1 MMLEQALSGFQ
12 AMSYWEYLAV
22 LLGLAYL
29 ILAMKQSLWCW
40 PAAFVST
47 SIYTI
52 MFWQGLLYM
61 ESFLNFYYLLMAIYG
76 WWQWRGV
83 NHSPASAVEASL
95 VAKPIQSWSRAK
107 HAVWITVAFVMAM
120 ILGYLLDNHTQARMA
135 YLDSFT
141 TVFAIMTTYMVT
153 QKVLE
158 NWLYWVVIDLASV
171 YLYIQN
177 QYMPTAVLFALY
189 TVLAVQGYRIWLKQY
204 RQAG

>member
-1 MMLEQALSGFQ
+1 MIEQILSGFQ

-22 LLGLAYL
+22 LLGLAY
-29 ILAMKQSLWCW
+29 IVLAMKQSLWCW

-52 MFWQGLLYM
+52 LFWQGFLYM

-76 WWQWRGV
+76 WWQWRG
-83 NHSPASAVEASL
+83 SRKTDGQIEDKTP
-95 VAKPIQSWSRAK
+95 VAKAIQSWGGKK
-107 HAVWITVAFVMAM
+107 HAAWIGGALTVALA
-120 ILGYLLDNHTQARMA
+120 LGYVLDTYTQAKMA

-141 TVFAIMTTYMVT
+141 TVFAIMATYMVT

-171 YLYIQN
+171 YLYVQN
-177 QYMPTAVLFALY
+177 QYLPTAVLFALY
-189 TVLAVQGYRIWLKQY
+189 TVLAAQGYRTWLKEYQK
-204 RQAG
+204 AG

>member
-1 MMLEQALSGFQ
+1 MFEQILSGFQ
-12 AMSYWEYLAV
+12 AMSYWEYTAV

-29 ILAMKQSLWCW
+29 VLAMKQSLWCW

-52 MFWQGLLYM
+52 MFWQGFLYM
-61 ESFLNFYYLLMAIYG
+61 ESFLNFYYLVMAIYG
-76 WWQWRGV
+76 WWQWRG
-83 NHSPASAVEASL
+83 SKQQITGVEKETL
-95 VAKPIQSWSRAK
+95 VAKTIQSWSATK
-107 HAVWITVAFVMAM
+107 HASWIGAGVVIAM
-120 ILGYLLDNHTQARMA
+120 GLGYLLDTYTQARMA

-171 YLYIQN
+171 
-177 QYMPTAVLFALY
+177 
-189 TVLAVQGYRIWLKQY
+189 
-204 RQAG
+204 

>member
-1 MMLEQALSGFQ
+1 MLEQLLSGFQ

-29 ILAMKQSLWCW
+29 FLAMKQSLWCW

-52 MFWQGLLYM
+52 MFWQGFLYM

-76 WWQWRGV
+76 WWQWRG
-83 NHSPASAVEASL
+83 SRKSTSEPEEETL
-95 VAKPIQSWSRAK
+95 VAKKIQSWSRSK
-107 HAVWITVAFVMAM
+107 HATWSSIAFVIAM
-120 ILGYLLDNHTQARMA
+120 VLGYLLDTHTDARMA

-189 TVLAVQGYRIWLKQY
+189 TVLAVQGYRIWLKES

>member
-1 MMLEQALSGFQ
+1 MLEQILSGFQ

-22 LLGLAYL
+22 LLGVAYL
-29 ILAMKQSLWCW
+29 FLAMKQSLWCW

-52 MFWQGLLYM
+52 MFWQGFLYM
-61 ESFLNFYYLLMAIYG
+61 ESLLNFYYLLMAIYG
-76 WWQWRGV
+76 WWQWRG
-83 NHSPASAVEASL
+83 SSKSASGAEEESL
-95 VAKPIQSWSRAK
+95 VAKKIQSWSRSK
-107 HAVWITVAFVMAM
+107 HAIWISVAFVIAM
-120 ILGYLLDNHTQARMA
+120 VLGYLLDTHTDARMA

-189 TVLAVQGYRIWLKQY
+189 TVLAVQGYRIWLKEY

>member
-1 MMLEQALSGFQ
+1 MIEQILSGFQ

-22 LLGLAYL
+22 LLGLAY
-29 ILAMKQSLWCW
+29 IVLAMKQSLWCW

-52 MFWQGLLYM
+52 LFWQGFLYM

-76 WWQWRGV
+76 WWQWRGTRKTDGQIEDKM
-83 NHSPASAVEASL
+83 P
-95 VAKPIQSWSRAK
+95 VAKAIQSWSGQK
-107 HAVWITVAFVMAM
+107 HAVWIGLALVIALG
-120 ILGYLLDNHTQARMA
+120 LGYALDTYTQAKMA

-141 TVFAIMTTYMVT
+141 TVFAIMATYMVA

-171 YLYIQN
+171 YLYVQN
-177 QYMPTAVLFALY
+177 QYLPTAVLFALY
-189 TVLAVQGYRIWLKQY
+189 TVLAAQGYRTWLKEYQK
-204 RQAG
+204 AG